1 MPSTLLAPHAIE
13 DYENNRTSLLAS
25 TGLSPKGLCD
35 LDDQQLLQLQEQLL
49 MGATWGMWEF
59 PAKWGQAKWRTPGRR
74 SYRLKLALP
83 DDVDPQSE
91 YGNRI
96 WREVLRFTLAL
107 RLWPGPWGG
116 LCKPGS
122 IRTSVGVLGRIIRGL
137 GASNEAPFWARID
150 RTVAREFGGKAG
162 PTHTNILS
170 FYHKMGALPD
180 GPASTR
186 RKGEQ
191 PRRDR
196 SGEPEHTSSPESSRQ
211 WMPFPDTYTAAA
223 GWRALCMLREVGPT
237 LMDALERVAALPI
250 RTSTAEGRPLIKSS
264 VRVANKAQR
273 DQVIAKWDWRSTDGT
288 PLRSVPM
295 KISMI
300 GDGRR
305 RHNISWPPETYA
317 DAMRLL
323 YLVQASHLW
332 VVALSLAGRHG
343 EIAEMKVNCIR
354 RETTTTPT
362 GSFFTWKLEEVVGR
376 ESEAP
381 LPSVVVFA
389 LQQQTRLAEI
399 VRQTTGV
406 VGDCLWVRASRG
418 NSGNGGDPIFDLS
431 SALLRFNSAFE
442 LGPLMENT
450 NLHMHRLALRTIGD
464 SLELFMVTTPLS
476 ENAY

>member
-1 MPSTLLAPHAIE
+1 
-13 DYENNRTSLLAS
+13 
-25 TGLSPKGLCD
+25 
-35 LDDQQLLQLQEQLL
+35 
-49 MGATWGMWEF
+49 
-59 PAKWGQAKWRTPGRR
+59 
-74 SYRLKLALP
+74 
-83 DDVDPQSE
+83 
-91 YGNRI
+91 
-96 WREVLRFTLAL
+96 
-107 RLWPGPWGG
+107 
-116 LCKPGS
+116 
-122 IRTSVGVLGRIIRGL
+122 
-137 GASNEAPFWARID
+137 
-150 RTVAREFGGKAG
+150 
-162 PTHTNILS
+162 
-170 FYHKMGALPD
+170 
-180 GPASTR
+180 
-186 RKGEQ
+186 
-191 PRRDR
+191 
-196 SGEPEHTSSPESSRQ
+196 
-211 WMPFPDTYTAAA
+211 
-223 GWRALCMLREVGPT
+223 
-237 LMDALERVAALPI
+237 
-250 RTSTAEGRPLIKSS
+250 
-264 VRVANKAQR
+264 
-273 DQVIAKWDWRSTDGT
+273 
-288 PLRSVPM
+288 
-295 KISMI
+295 
-300 GDGRR
+300 
-305 RHNISWPPETYA
+305 
-317 DAMRLL
+317 MRLL

-418 NSGNGGDPIFDLS
+418 NSGKGGDPIFDLS